1 MNIILKDEWMNI
13 NLNSQNSKSYFYEAV
28 WEFFDEIL
36 NLQMSV
42 EETPMSLLRHFS
54 HNVVCFPVT
63 FSLLASAFYFVS
75 LLLYPEQK

>member
-1 MNIILKDEWMNI
+1 MNI

-42 EETPMSLLRHFS
+42 EETPMSLWRHFS